1 MNAFKHSCLYMYL
14 DEYKTIYNYIYI
26 YNHVCMHICICIYIC
41 VCVHMHAHVY
51 KGLVIEN
58 MVEHICLDKLYR

>member
-1 MNAFKHSCLYMYL
+1 MYAYMYV
-14 DEYKTIYNYIYI
+14 YILY
-26 YNHVCMHICICIYIC
+26 

>member
-1 MNAFKHSCLYMYL
+1 MYVC
-14 DEYKTIYNYIYI
+14 IYVYIYI
-26 YNHVCMHICICIYIC
+26 Y

-51 KGLVIEN
+51 KGLLIEN